1 MTDVVTQAET
11 AVSNAAAQV
20 QSAAAPVV
28 ADIKTVEAQA
38 AKQWGFI
45 RKMIAARPLTWFWI
59 AFGSGVVL
67 APYGKQ
73 FFELAAAGL
82 TAALASKFFG

>member
-1 MTDVVTQAET
+1 MTDIIQQAQT
-11 AVSNAAAQV
+11 AAADV
-20 QSAAAPVV
+20 QKAAAPVV
-28 ADIKTVEAQA
+28 AEVQAVEAQA

-59 AFGSGVVL
+59 AFGSGVVF

-82 TAALASKFFG
+82 SVALASKFFG

>member
-1 MTDVVTQAET
+1 MTDIIQQAQ
-11 AVSNAAAQV
+11 AAAADV
-20 QSAAAPVV
+20 QKAAAPVV
-28 ADIKTVEAQA
+28 AQVQAVEAQA

-59 AFGSGVVL
+59 AFGSGILV

-73 FFELAAAGL
+73 FFELAAATL
-82 TAALASKFFG
+82 TLALSSKVLG